1 VSASKGFVMSD
12 PVPTRIICGSC
23 HCGNVRF
30 TLEWPNP
37 QRTISARVCGCAFCT
52 KHGAA
57 WTSNSQG
64 RFDLQITDDNRVA
77 RYQFGTKTADFYVC
91 LTCGVVPIVT
101 CAIEGRRYGVFNV
114 KTFSDLD
121 RSELAETATS
131 FEGESTQ
138 GRLARRRRN
147 WTPEAIDHLAK
158 P

>member
-1 VSASKGFVMSD
+1 MSD
-12 PVPTRIICGSC
+12 PVPTRIIRGSC

-37 QRTISARVCGCAFCT
+37 QRTIPARVCDCAFCT

-57 WTSNSQG
+57 WTSSSQG
-64 RFDLQITDDNRVA
+64 RFQLQITDERRSA
-77 RYQFGTKTADFYVC
+77 RYQFGTKTADFHVC
-91 LTCGVVPIVT
+91 LTCGVVPTVT

-114 KTFSDLD
+114 RTFTDLD
-121 RSELAETATS
+121 GSELAEAPMS

-138 GRLARRRRN
+138 NRLARRRRN
-147 WTPEAIDHLAK
+147 WTPEAIDGSAT